1 MTFKLRCVCVDPTR
15 LEVRKS
21 KLITLCISFGQ
32 MLLLVTSL
40 FFFVGAQSVEIRV
53 GALFVGVYSQL
64 S

>member
-15 LEVRKS
+15 LEVRKP

-32 MLLLVTSL
+32 MLLLVTGL
-40 FFFVGAQSVEIRV
+40 FFVGAQSVEIRV